1 MDAAGLATFGIAG
14 TLVAVMMDIPPLLAS
29 FMGVLTGAMGGILR
43 DVLCGEAP
51 VVFNSQ
57 LYATVL
63 WLGSLLCKSRK
74 EPPPSPVVIAIIMTP
89 NKSNFLNPAFKTP
102 EADDTITASSVIQ

>member
-1 MDAAGLATFGIAG
+1 MADSVAG

-51 VVFNSQ
+51 VVFKQ
-57 LYATVL
+57 PKIPLY
-63 WLGSLLCKSRK
+63 
-74 EPPPSPVVIAIIMTP
+74 
-89 NKSNFLNPAFKTP
+89 
-102 EADDTITASSVIQ
+102 